1 MLLSPPPVMKD
12 AVLPANLDT
21 NHSPCNLGPTSVY
34 NSPEPLFPDS
44 QYPPK
49 LKAAS
54 IQCDN
59 VKSALFP
66 ESQDPAPPKKAYH
79 GESVSRRKRPS
90 EKASHGES
98 VPRRKRPTMEKAS
111 RTLFPCLN

>member
-59 VKSALFP
+59 VRSALFP
-66 ESQDPAPPKKAYH
+66 ESQDPANFKVPPSIQCDIDQ
-79 GESVSRRKRPS
+79 SVCERVPWRKR
-90 EKASHGES
+90 
-98 VPRRKRPTMEKAS
+98 TMEKAS
-111 RTLFPCLN
+111 HVCMHHPHSLRPQRAD